1 MLSDPNV
8 PTATLIDLHDNA
20 YAMSQSTESH
30 VDHDNENEG
39 NPVQLLQQMFP
50 SLDIDT
56 IGVVL
61 DHFGDVEAAVLALL
75 EMTGDNTIVS
85 SPSLNADEELALA
98 ISREQDEEMAASQS
112 QAHETNMALPRRP
125 SDPRRARVSDPSM
138 LAVNDESKTSA
149 LSRLLAKAKKRVG
162 RNDGMAAPLL
172 TEYSSPVVCESLGAV
187 EEPHVPFIS
196 STRQP
201 QSEAGY
207 V

>member
-1 MLSDPNV
+1 V
-8 PTATLIDLHDNA
+8 PTATLVDLHDDA
-20 YAMSQSTESH
+20 SAISPSADSH
-30 VDHDNENEG
+30 VDHENENEG
-39 NPVQLLQQMFP
+39 DPVQLLQQMFP

-56 IGVVL
+56 IGVVFG
-61 DHFGDVEAAVLALL
+61 HFGEVEAAVLALL
-75 EMTGDNTIVS
+75 EMTDDNAVVS

-98 ISREQDEEMAASQS
+98 ISREQDDEIAASQR
-112 QAHETNMALPRRP
+112 QAHETHTALPRRP
-125 SDPRRARVSDPSM
+125 SDPRRVRVSDPSM
-138 LAVNDESKTSA
+138 TAVNDGSKSSA

-162 RNDGMAAPLL
+162 QNDGMAAPLL

-187 EEPHVPFIS
+187 EEPHVPLIS